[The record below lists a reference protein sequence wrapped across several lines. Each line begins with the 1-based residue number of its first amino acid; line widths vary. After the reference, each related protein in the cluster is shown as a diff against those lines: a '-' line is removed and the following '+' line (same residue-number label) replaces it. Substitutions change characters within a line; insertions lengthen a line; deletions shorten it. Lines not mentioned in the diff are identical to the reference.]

1 MTTMLFHTL
10 RGGCLVAALA
20 SAGLWVRSYFAIDQ
34 YTWPV
39 RGDSPGFEMID
50 SRTVQTS
57 PGRLIFQDRTA
68 LM

>member
-1 MTTMLFHTL
+1 MTTLLFPTL
-10 RGGCLVAALA
+10 RACFLLTALA
-20 SAGLWVRSYFAIDQ
+20 SAGLWVRSHFVTDQ

-39 RGDSPGFEMID
+39 RCGTAGFNLID

-57 PGRLIFQDRTA
+57 PGRLFFQERTA

>member
-1 MTTMLFHTL
+1 MPSILFPTL
-10 RGGCLVAALA
+10 RATCLVAALA
-20 SAGLWVRSYFAIDQ
+20 SAGLWVRSYFAVDQ

-39 RGDSPGFEMID
+39 RCGTSGFESVV

-57 PGRLIFQDRTA
+57 PGQLFFQERTA